1 MKSLFLALALAPLN
15 LFAAYDLC
23 LFGNSSSQML
33 ENFGHFTDKGKLQIT
48 QKNAAKFTAQDQ
60 KIILRFF
67 KDSENEEIKV
77 KSWSDILKA
86 LNADEV
92 EELYIQRFQDTY
104 TGKTYAYVW
113 SYPGD
118 NEYGTVYDY
127 STGKVVAQIGDGDM
141 GDCTAQFS
149 SFEKLPLPIPRYPQ
163 GAYVYREYDC
173 YFGNDLL
180 ALARSSRFNVS
191 NVATK
196 NKGYY
201 VETKALLKDKKTKR
215 SFQLVMKQWPNGG
228 PNESEVQ
235 SRGAGAFVLAKYKDG
250 QAEQCA
256 EVTN

>member
-1 MKSLFLALALAPLN
+1 MKSLFLALALTPLN
-15 LFAAYDLC
+15 LSAAYDLC
-23 LFGNSSSQML
+23 LFGNSSSQMQ
-33 ENFGHFTDKGKLQIT
+33 EDFGHFSDKGKLQIT
-48 QKNAAKFTAQDQ
+48 KENAAKFTVQDQ
-60 KIILRFF
+60 KLIVSYF
-67 KDSENEEIKV
+67 KDSKNDEFKIKT
-77 KSWSDILKA
+77 WSDILKA
-86 LNADEV
+86 LKAEVV
-92 EELYIQRFQDTY
+92 EESYIQLFQDTY

-113 SYPGD
+113 GYPGD

-127 STGKVVAQIGDGDM
+127 STGKAAAQIGDGDM

-163 GAYVYREYDC
+163 GPYVYREYDC

-180 ALARSSRFNVS
+180 ALARSSRFIVS

-196 NKGYY
+196 NNGYY

-228 PNESEVQ
+228 PNETEVQ
-235 SRGAGAFVLAKYKDG
+235 SRGAGAFVLTKYKDG